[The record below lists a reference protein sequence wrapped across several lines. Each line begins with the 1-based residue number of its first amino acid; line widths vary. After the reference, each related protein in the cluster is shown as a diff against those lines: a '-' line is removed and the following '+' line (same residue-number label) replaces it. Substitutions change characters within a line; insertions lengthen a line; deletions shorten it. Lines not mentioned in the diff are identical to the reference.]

1 VPVNVDEERAE
12 QILQRE
18 WNNVQSS
25 NESQYVDQHIR
36 ERIKHVF
43 DGSLLTYRYILL
55 TNILGKAT
63 NPDIHMR
70 SMQAGE
76 NIDVHPLEAEGA
88 YNARSLGHKVIVE
101 WEKENGE
108 RLGGSNEP
116 FLNKPARDP
125 EFALENAARSQS
137 AQERLY
143 NLLETLEEKTN
154 AGDIDPLNVLR
165 QALYEFLQLEP
176 QTVDYEDPSEV
187 PYRELEPLVKQ
198 YISTSGGGE
207 RLAAVAA
214 GVYRTYYSQAGDGWM
229 IDAEHANT
237 ADEFSKS
244 AGDVEVF
251 REDSLV
257 RAAEVKDKPA
267 ERSDIQHAITK
278 AREAELGEY
287 LFVLGSGW
295 QSQSEKQAALDDI
308 ESAPIELIVVYPD
321 ELLSVLKFVG
331 DAGRVEF
338 TRVVGEYL
346 NDMRA
351 TSNNKDEW
359 EGIVESL
366 QK

>member
-1 VPVNVDEERAE
+1 MSVNVDEEKAE
-12 QILQRE
+12 QVLQTE

-25 NESQYVDQHIR
+25 EETQYVDAHISRKIR
-36 ERIKHVF
+36 EVF
-43 DGSLLTYRYILL
+43 NASQLTYKYILF
-55 TNILGKAT
+55 TNILAKAV
-63 NPDIHMR
+63 NPNIHYR
-70 SMQAGE
+70 SMQAGS
-76 NIDVHPLEAEGA
+76 DLSGA
-88 YNARSLGHKVIVE
+88 YNARSLGHKIVVE

-137 AQERLY
+137 AQKRLY
-143 NLLETLEEKTN
+143 NLLETLEDRTN
-154 AGDIDPLNVLR
+154 SGDIDPINVLR

-176 QTVDYEDPSEV
+176 QTVDYEDPSDV
-187 PYRELEPLVKQ
+187 PYRALEPLVKQ

-207 RLAAVAA
+207 RLAAVTA
-214 GVYRTYYSQAGDGWM
+214 GVYRTYYSQAGDGWE

-251 REDSLV
+251 RENTLI
-257 RAAEVKDKPA
+257 RAVEVKDKPT

-278 AREAELGEY
+278 ARESELGEY

-295 QSQSEKQAALDDI
+295 QSQSEKQASLNDI
-308 ESAPIELIVVYPD
+308 ENAPIELILIYPN
-321 ELLSVLKFVG
+321 ELLSMLKFVG

-351 TSNNKDEW
+351 TTTNKDDW
-359 EGIVESL
+359 KTLVDSL
-366 QK
+366 NT

>member
-1 VPVNVDEERAE
+1 MSANVDEEKAE
-12 QILQRE
+12 QVLQTE

-25 NESQYVDQHIR
+25 DENQYVDQHIAQKIR
-36 ERIKHVF
+36 EIF
-43 DGSLLTYRYILL
+43 NASQLTYKYILF
-55 TNILGKAT
+55 TNILAKAV
-63 NPDIHMR
+63 NPNIHYR
-70 SMQAGE
+70 SMQAGS
-76 NIDVHPLEAEGA
+76 DLDGA
-88 YNARSLGHKVIVE
+88 YNARSLGHKIVVE

-143 NLLETLEEKTN
+143 NLLNTLEDQTN
-154 AGDIDPLNVLR
+154 TGNIDPLNVLR

-176 QTVDYEDPSEV
+176 QTVDYEDPSDV
-187 PYRELEPLVKQ
+187 PHRKLAPLVKD

-207 RLAAVAA
+207 RLAAVTA
-214 GVYRTYYSQAGDGWM
+214 GVYRTYYSQAGDGWE

-251 REDSLV
+251 REELLV

-287 LFVLGSGW
+287 LFVLGAGW
-295 QSQSEKQAALDDI
+295 QSKSEKQAAINDI
-308 ESAPIELIVVYPD
+308 ENAPIELILVHPD
-321 ELLSVLKFVG
+321 ELLSMLKFVG

-351 TSNNKDEW
+351 TSSNKDDW
-359 EGIVESL
+359 KALVDSL
-366 QK
+366 NT

>member
-1 VPVNVDEERAE
+1 MSIKLDEEKAE
-12 QILQRE
+12 QVLQRE

-25 NESQYVDQHIR
+25 DETEYIDQHIAQKIR
-36 ERIKHVF
+36 EIF
-43 DGSLLTYRYILL
+43 TGNLLTYKYILM

-76 NIDVHPLEAEGA
+76 NVEVHPLEGKGA

-116 FLNKPARDP
+116 FLNKPARYP
-125 EFALENAARSQS
+125 EFAMENASRSQS
-137 AQERLY
+137 KQQRLY
-143 NLLETLEEKTN
+143 NLLQTLEDQTN
-154 AGDIDPLNVLR
+154 SGDLDPLNVLR

-176 QTVDYEDPSEV
+176 QTVDYEDPSDV
-187 PYRELEPLVKQ
+187 PHRKLAPLVKD

-207 RLAAVAA
+207 RLAAVTA
-214 GVYRTYYSQAGDGWM
+214 GVYRTYYSQAGDGWE

-251 REDSLV
+251 REESLV

-287 LFVLGSGW
+287 LFIIGAGW
-295 QSQSEKQAALDDI
+295 QSQSEKQAALNDI
-308 ESAPIELIVVYPD
+308 ENAPIELILIYPD
-321 ELLSVLKFVG
+321 ELLSMLKFVG

-351 TSNNKDEW
+351 TSSNKDDW
-359 EGIVESL
+359 KTLVESL
-366 QK
+366 NT